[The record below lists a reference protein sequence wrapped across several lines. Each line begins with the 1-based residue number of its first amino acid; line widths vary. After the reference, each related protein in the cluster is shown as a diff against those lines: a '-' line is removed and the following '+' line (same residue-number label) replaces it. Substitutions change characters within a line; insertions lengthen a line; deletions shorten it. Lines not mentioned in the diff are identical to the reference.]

1 MKERPSNGLSKG
13 RSPLTFLLL
22 VFLLSVP
29 FWVMGPV
36 VERLLPGELP
46 VDLPISALMGLAPVT
61 AAAVLVRREG
71 GSEAVKALLKGA
83 FDYRRIRRKAWY
95 VPILLLWPA
104 VTVLQFG
111 WMKLMGVPL
120 ADPQLPVLAIVVSFV
135 VFTVEAL
142 AEEVGW
148 QGYAIVPLQERWS
161 ALAASVILGTVWA
174 AWHIVPLLQMDRTP
188 IQITWQ
194 CLVMVVTRILI
205 VWLCNNTGQ
214 AVLAAILFHAMN
226 NVTTVLLPAYGWP
239 YDPFVALI
247 ILGVAAAIVTLLWG
261 PKTLARYR
269 YARPG
274 TDALDEGRSMNCQLS
289 RQRRENCFHG
299 LMSVRSTTK
308 SGPR

>member
-1 MKERPSNGLSKG
+1 MDIEGGGAIMKGRPSNGLSKG

-95 VPILLLWPA
+95 VPIL
-104 VTVLQFG
+104 F
-111 WMKLMGVPL
+111 
-120 ADPQLPVLAIVVSFV
+120 
-135 VFTVEAL
+135 
-142 AEEVGW
+142 
-148 QGYAIVPLQERWS
+148 Y
-161 ALAASVILGTVWA
+161 
-174 AWHIVPLLQMDRTP
+174 
-188 IQITWQ
+188 
-194 CLVMVVTRILI
+194 
-205 VWLCNNTGQ
+205 
-214 AVLAAILFHAMN
+214 AMN
-226 NVTTVLLPAYGWP
+226 NVTTVLLPVYGWP

-247 ILGVAAAIVTLLWG
+247 ILGVAAAIVTFLWG

-269 YARPG
+269 YARRG
-274 TDALDEGRSMNCQLS
+274 TNALDEGKSMKSQLS

-308 SGPR
+308 SRPR